1 MNPNNKIKPLERPTG
16 DAFAYKQIELPNSG
30 GLMVS
35 NPFYTKNAL
44 ERYRDRMTPE
54 QIEEKNRILNEAK
67 NTYIDAYIPNN
78 FLTREQ
84 YISQQR
90 QSIIDQSIENSN
102 NRTLPTVPYVII
114 ESEKDWKNRLEN
126 NINFLKLQLQQAIK
140 YNDDELIEGYNNH
153 IDSLNQELL
162 KEYVPELCPGASCI
176 YTATDNYGK
185 KYRVSGNKTFR
196 ANPTKYGFQEIS
208 LDAIKPGDIIQ
219 DFTRTNN
226 VPHHALTFIGYDNE
240 GKARFNYSRGGTT
253 ESDNKKNALYPFF

>member
-1 MNPNNKIKPLERPTG
+1 MPIIPDITG
-16 DAFAYKQIELPNSG
+16 SP
-30 GLMVS
+30 
-35 NPFYTKNAL
+35 
-44 ERYRDRMTPE
+44 
-54 QIEEKNRILNEAK
+54 
-67 NTYIDAYIPNN
+67 
-78 FLTREQ
+78 LTRDQ
-84 YISQQR
+84 YLNQER
-90 QSIIDQSIENSN
+90 QKIIDQSIENSN

-162 KEYVPELCPGASCI
+162 KGYVPELCPGASCI

-196 ANPTKYGFQEIS
+196 ANPTKYGFEEIN
-208 LDAIKPGDIIQ
+208 LNDIRPGDIIQ